1 MSRPPK
7 TDFLAI
13 ARASWG
19 ADLPDWIEQL
29 AQEATRTSGA
39 AVAMRLGYT
48 APVIS
53 GVIRRSYAG
62 DLIAVEQKFRGAFM
76 GATVEC
82 PVLSEIGRD
91 RCLEEQKKNFI
102 GTSAVRTKLFRACR
116 SGCPHS
122 RLTKSSEVENV

>member
-7 TDFLAI
+7 PDYLTI
-13 ARASWG
+13 ARAAWG
-19 ADLPDWIEQL
+19 ADMPDWIESL
-29 AQEATRTSGA
+29 ATEAMRTSGA
-39 AVAMRLGYT
+39 VVATRLGYT

-53 GVIRRSYAG
+53 GVIRRNYPG
-62 DLIAVEQKFRGAFM
+62 DLATVEAKFRGAYM

-91 RCLEEQKKNFI
+91 RCLDEQKKNFW
-102 GTSAVRTKLFRACR
+102 GTSAVRTRTFRACR

-122 RLTKSSEVENV
+122 RLTKTSEVENV

>member
-1 MSRPPK
+1 MSRAPK

-13 ARASWG
+13 ARAAWG
-19 ADLPDWIEQL
+19 VDLPDWIEQL
-29 AQEATRTSGA
+29 ATEATRTSGS
-39 AVAMRLGYT
+39 AVAVRLGYT

-53 GVIRRSYAG
+53 GVIRRSYGG
-62 DLIAVEQKFRGAFM
+62 DLTAVEQKFRGAYM

-91 RCLEEQKKNFI
+91 RCLDEQKKNFW
-102 GTSAVRTKLFRACR
+102 GTSALRTRTYRACR

-122 RLTKSSEVENV
+122 RLTKNSEAEHV